1 MNNDIDTALIPN
13 LEIARICPSKNV
25 MKRVHAK
32 HGALAF
38 LLLGTMLSG
47 QAAAQSLKAVRT
59 ECLGYQTID
68 VPGEIEYA
76 TLPPNM
82 SPANGGG
89 YGFSNGLGVWKT
101 YQQVDSEGVF
111 DADESSRSI
120 HASSLTNAASL
131 KSQLL
136 KLNRERQQQKDVLLD
151 HADMLARHSDMDPGG
166 ELRQT
171 DLDEAAAFRFYQ
183 SHNNGN
189 SLGFVNGSGRFNF
202 STLVDDHVVSAS
214 RKLEGTPE
222 QTIANFLKFYRARL
236 PFEIPAEPGVCL
248 PYGFMTGEKKPA
260 YVAVSFRLANRPDIV
275 VYLSDKDA
283 SSEDSID
290 PEKFVNEAVQ
300 RGYFY
305 GAKFTEPLDG
315 RLRPL
320 RSITVD
326 GRKGLGGMA
335 LITRSVLSG
344 PPVHNETN
352 KNQDWGYLAY
362 IPGDKNAP
370 PGTSSNLI
378 FKVERFGRFAKTPMT
393 ESEFRDLVKS
403 IAQSIKRRPGAW
415 RAG

>member
-1 MNNDIDTALIPN
+1 MNAMLKEHFRQHP
-13 LEIARICPSKNV
+13 LV
-25 MKRVHAK
+25 
-32 HGALAF
+32 LA
-38 LLLGTMLSG
+38 LLGMMLSN
-47 QAAAQSLKAVRT
+47 QTVAQSLPSIRT

-89 YGFSNGLGVWKT
+89 YGFDTGVGVWKT
-101 YQQVDSEGVF
+101 YQLVDSEGVF

-120 HASSLTNAASL
+120 HTSSLNSAAGL
-131 KSQLL
+131 QSQLL
-136 KLNRERQQQKDVLLD
+136 ELNRKRQQQKDIVLA
-151 HADMLARHSDMDPGG
+151 HADMLARHGDMDPGG
-166 ELRQT
+166 KLRQA

-183 SHNNGN
+183 PYNGGN
-189 SLGFVNGSGRFNF
+189 SFGFINGSGKFNF
-202 STLVDDHVVSAS
+202 STLAGDHVVSAS

-222 QTIANFLKFYRARL
+222 QTIANFLRFYRARM
-236 PFEIPAEPGVCL
+236 PFAVPAEPGVCL

-260 YVAVSFRLANRPDIV
+260 HVAVSFRLVDRPDIV
-275 VYLSDKDA
+275 VYLSDRDA

-290 PEKFVNEAVQ
+290 SEKFVNEAVQ

-305 GAKFTEPLDG
+305 GAKLTEPLDG
-315 RLRPL
+315 RVRPFH
-320 RSITVD
+320 SITVD
-326 GRKGLGGMA
+326 GRQGLGGMA

-344 PPVHNETN
+344 PPIHNETN

-393 ESEFRDLVKS
+393 ESEFRDLVKT

>member
-1 MNNDIDTALIPN
+1 
-13 LEIARICPSKNV
+13 
-25 MKRVHAK
+25 MKK
-32 HGALAF
+32 HDAFAMLSLMLACALAH
-38 LLLGTMLSG
+38 GPG
-47 QAAAQSLKAVRT
+47 NAQSAAVVRRA
-59 ECLGYQTID
+59 ECLGYQTIE
-68 VPGEIEYA
+68 VPGDIEYA
-76 TLPPNM
+76 TLPPNI
-82 SPANGGG
+82 SPANGAG
-89 YGFSNGLGVWKT
+89 YRFDTGAGAWKT
-101 YQQVDSEGVF
+101 YQLVDGEGVF

-120 HASSLTNAASL
+120 HASSLNSAAGIQ
-131 KSQLL
+131 SQLL
-136 KLNRERQQQKDVLLD
+136 ELNRKRQQQKDILLD

-166 ELRQT
+166 KLRQA
-171 DLDEAAAFRFYQ
+171 DLDDAAAFRFYQ
-183 SHNNGN
+183 PYNGGN
-189 SLGFVNGSGRFNF
+189 SLGFINGSGKFNF
-202 STLVDDHVVSAS
+202 STLVGDHVVSAS
-214 RKLEGTPE
+214 RRLEGTPE
-222 QTIANFLKFYRARL
+222 QTIANFLKFYRARA
-236 PFEIPAEPGVCL
+236 PFEIPSEPGVCL

-260 YVAVSFRLANRPDIV
+260 YVAVSFRLKNRPDIV
-275 VYLSDKDA
+275 VYLSDRDA
-283 SSEDSID
+283 SGADSID

-315 RLRPL
+315 RMRPL
-320 RSITVD
+320 RSIDVD

-335 LITRSVLSG
+335 LITRDVLSE
-344 PPVHNETN
+344 PPIHNEAN